1 MQHATGAKLFGSARS
16 DVLIAIGLC
25 AVVELEV
32 VLEGLGPASALA
44 AAIAS
49 LSFAFRRQAPPLTAL
64 AVVCVLVLDEPLGD
78 VWTEQAN
85 SGVVLLLLAFYY
97 LGAYASRRSA
107 RLTALVVAPLL
118 VADALRDPS
127 DSLFLLW
134 IVGMPWLAGHAVRR
148 YRTRAERL
156 KELADRLQGEQ
167 AVGAQLAVAEERQ
180 RMAAEL
186 HDALGHAV
194 SAMVVQA
201 GAAEQMLS
209 ENPEQAKRALAAV
222 QQMGREVMADLRA
235 MLGILRAPFAPET
248 RGLPR
253 EPVFASRRRWPRTL
267 RWSPRA
273 DAVLAMLALAAGEA
287 YVFLDPVMA
296 GVRAPV
302 GLVQVAAAGA
312 IALRSRLP
320 IAALA
325 LALAAM
331 AVESILIGMAPEA
344 PTSLLAALLALYSVA
359 AHAPGRRARVAAAA
373 GVAVPCVVA
382 LTVDNGDLADV
393 WVIVPLF
400 ALPWLAG
407 RAARAWRLQAQ
418 QLQVLTERL
427 RGERDARVRLA
438 VMEER
443 TRVARE
449 LHDSI
454 AHAVSV
460 MVLQAG
466 GSDEVID
473 SAPERARAAAQA
485 IQEVGRDA
493 LGELQRVLGVLAA
506 DGQLSALGPPVGLAQ
521 LDTLIA
527 QLRRTGLPVHV
538 EVQRPPAPL
547 PVGVDVFAYR
557 IIQEALTNAL
567 KHAGPVPTTVNLD
580 YDGGILRLEVVDDG
594 GEVRTPALIGS
605 GHGLIGMRERAA
617 LYGGTLEAG
626 PREEGGFAVRARLA
640 VGSGAA

>member
-1 MQHATGAKLFGSARS
+1 MRHATGAKLSGPARS
-16 DVLIAIGLC
+16 DAAIALGLF
-25 AVVELEV
+25 AIVELEV

-44 AAIAS
+44 GAIAS
-49 LSFAFRRQAPPLTAL
+49 LSFVFRRRAPLLTAL
-64 AVVCVLVLDEPLGD
+64 AVVWVLVIDEPLGD

-97 LGAYASRRSA
+97 LGAYATRHSA
-107 RLTALVVAPLL
+107 RFAALVVAPLF

-148 YRTRAERL
+148 YRTRAEQL
-156 KELADRLQGEQ
+156 KESAARLQGDQ
-167 AVGAQLAVAEERQ
+167 AVGARLAVAEERQ

-201 GAAEQMLS
+201 GAAEEMLS
-209 ENPEQAKRALAAV
+209 DNPEQARRALAAV

-235 MLGILRAPFAPET
+235 VLGILRAPLAPDN
-248 RGLPR
+248 RALP
-253 EPVFASRRRWPRTL
+253 PDATFTSRTRWPQAL

-273 DAVLAMLALAAGEA
+273 DAVVALLALAVGEA

-302 GLVQVAAAGA
+302 ALVQVVAAGA

-331 AVESILIGMAPEA
+331 AAESILIGMDPQA
-344 PTSLLAALLALYSVA
+344 PTSLLAALLAMYSVA
-359 AHAPGRRARVAAAA
+359 AHVTGRFVPFALAV
-373 GVAVPCVVA
+373 GVAVPCVLK
-382 LTVDNGDLADV
+382 LTVDNGDLADL

-407 RAARAWRLQAQ
+407 RAARAWRIQGE
-418 QLQVLTERL
+418 QLRALSERL
-427 RGERDARVRLA
+427 RRERDACVRLA

-449 LHDSI
+449 LHDSV

-466 GSDEVID
+466 AADEVID
-473 SAPERARAAAQA
+473 SAPERARAAAHA
-485 IQEVGRDA
+485 IQEVGRHA
-493 LGELQRVLGVLAA
+493 LGELQHMLGVLAA
-506 DGQLSALGPPVGLAQ
+506 DGDLSPLGPPVGLAQ
-521 LDTLIA
+521 LGTLIG
-527 QLRRTGLPVHV
+527 QLRRTGLPVRL
-538 EVQRPPAPL
+538 EVHGEPASL
-547 PVGVDVFAYR
+547 PVGVDIFAYR

-567 KHAGPVPTTVNLD
+567 KHAGPVPTTVHLD
-580 YDGGILRLEVVDDG
+580 YDNGTLRLEVLDDG
-594 GEVRTPALIGS
+594 GKERTPELIGS
-605 GHGLIGMRERAA
+605 GQGLIGMRERAA

-626 PREEGGFAVRARLA
+626 PRDEGGYAVRARLA
-640 VGSGAA
+640 VDSGTA